1 VAAGGAGRTFV
12 DVVGLEANRSDEL
25 GDVDKST
32 CPHVPL
38 AAV

>member
-12 DVVGLEANRSDEL
+12 DVVELEDSRSDEL
-25 GDVDKST
+25 GDADKST

-38 AAV
+38 AVV